1 MFSHLAD
8 FGYQR
13 SKKQALGL
21 YITYTLG
28 LLVLGGFVGFWA
40 AIVQQVVAHSG
51 VDYQQIQ
58 YLGEIVAGLGSA
70 ALTYAIVARKNLKA
84 SYLLV
89 VLLAGIAGGLAG
101 VFVGVIFAAVV
112 STKAPAARV
121 DAMQMSEALR

>member
-21 YITYTLG
+21 YITYALG

-40 AIVQQVVAHSG
+40 AIVQQVVARSG

-58 YLGEIVAGLGSA
+58 YLGEVVAGLGSA
-70 ALTYAIVARKNLKA
+70 ALTYAIVAKKNLKA

-89 VLLAGIAGGLAG
+89 VLLAGIAGSLAG